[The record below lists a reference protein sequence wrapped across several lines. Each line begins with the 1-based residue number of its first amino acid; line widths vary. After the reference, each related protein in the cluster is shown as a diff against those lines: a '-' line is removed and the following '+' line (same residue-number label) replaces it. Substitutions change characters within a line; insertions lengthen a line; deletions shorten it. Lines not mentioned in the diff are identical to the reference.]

1 MDALLYVID
10 MVLSLYLW
18 VIIIGA
24 ILSWLIAFDVVN
36 RHNRVVWTV
45 SDFCHRLTEPAVAK
59 LRRIVPAVNGID
71 LAPLALIVVIIFV
84 RRLLLE
90 I

>member
-10 MVLSLYLW
+10 MVLALYLW

-59 LRRIVPAVNGID
+59 LRRVVPTVNGID
-71 LAPLALIVVIIFV
+71 LAPLALIVLIIFI